1 MSRISHSR
9 GQILPVLLAVIAL
22 AVTAIL
28 LTQRVNRAVTQET
41 RLVNAADAA
50 AYSAATW
57 TARRLNLI
65 AYTNRAMIA
74 NHIAVGHLVAYIS
87 WLRYVDEGAGQLAR
101 YTSYLPYVGT
111 ATRIAQRLVRTGLIT
126 SERMSWGYINGVD
139 ALHTLMQIA
148 QLDARRQLQ
157 MKQLNTVMQR
167 VADQHDQAININAAE
182 DLAKLPNPYSAGVRG
197 LLATQS
203 LSGFARLQ
211 TARPGRDQNY
221 FTGLLNRTLNHDP
234 NLSRWLRGSES
245 GRWPLYLRGGRNWR
259 FRIPFVIQF
268 QKQGATNRARLP
280 DAGGWRSRDRLQVRT
295 FEWGKGGW
303 GWTSWRTLAKGSADA
318 DRLAGGYA
326 GVRRYTRL
334 RNRDV
339 PGYRFTI
346 SALATTPV
354 PDAKANEALQ
364 SHLSMAEVAYR
375 IPDDCG
381 RACPRGSEP
390 ATLFNPYWEARL
402 IDTEIPGL
410 L

>member
-1 MSRISHSR
+1 MSRIRNSQ

-22 AVTAIL
+22 AVTAML
-28 LTQRVNRAVTQET
+28 LTQRMNRAVTQEI

-65 AYTNRAMIA
+65 AYTNRAMVA

-126 SERMSWGYINGVD
+126 SERMSWGYINGID
-139 ALHTLMQIA
+139 ALHTLMHIA

-157 MKQLNTVMQR
+157 TKHLNAIMQS
-167 VADQHDQAININAAE
+167 VADQHDRAISINAAE
-182 DLAKLPNPYSAGVRG
+182 DLEKLPNPYSAGLRS
-197 LLATQS
+197 LLTAQS
-203 LSGFARLQ
+203 LAGFARLQ
-211 TARPGRDQNY
+211 TARPGQDKNY

-234 NLSRWLRGSES
+234 DLSRWLRGSES
-245 GRWPLYLRGGRNWR
+245 GRWPLYIRGARNWS

-318 DRLAGGYA
+318 NRLAGGYT

-334 RNRDV
+334 RDRNE

-354 PDAKANEALQ
+354 PGAKTDEAVQ

-375 IPDDCG
+375 IPDKCG
-381 RACPRGSEP
+381 PACPRRSEP

-402 IDTEIPGL
+402 IGAEVPGIL
-410 L
+410 